1 MLERDCLTG
10 ASLFETRGLIQAAV
24 RHTARCCDLIA
35 RRELRVYEQIVPA
48 VTEHGCFVD
57 PRPPDGDPGAAAPF
71 SNNLTSP
78 FNRDSTG
85 TRAGQIPDFMKSWIV
100 RMARHAM
107 EAVASDHRRLVKRP
121 PDQLLSGAAEKIG
134 QISAE

>member
-1 MLERDCLTG
+1 MVERNRLTE
-10 ASLFETRGLIQAAV
+10 ASLFETQGLIQTTG
-24 RHTARCCDLIA
+24 RHRLL
-35 RRELRVYEQIVPA
+35 LRASQW
-48 VTEHGCFVD
+48 GCR
-57 PRPPDGDPGAAAPF
+57 PRPLLDDDTIDEIDLGAAAPF

-85 TRAGQIPDFMKSWIV
+85 TGAGQIPDFMKSWIV
-100 RMARHAM
+100 RTARHAM
-107 EAVASDHRRLVKRP
+107 EAVASNHRRLVKRP